1 MAKSA
6 GFESKINKDVLKEID
21 SIEETQDYTILK
33 LVECSAL
40 ILICFA

>member
-6 GFESKINKDVLKEID
+6 GFESRVNKDVLKEID

-33 LVECSAL
+33 LVECSAHYDL
-40 ILICFA
+40 F